1 LNNKKIENKKL
12 EMIENLNS
20 ASGNKK
26 SSYRSR
32 KSNPIS
38 NLSASRS
45 KAQTV
50 VVNQGKSESK
60 AGKS

>member
-1 LNNKKIENKKL
+1 
-12 EMIENLNS
+12 MIENLNS

-50 VVNQGKSESK
+50 IVNEGKSESK
-60 AGKS
+60 AGKSQIANN